1 MHFNMLRR
9 INQMIDSLYQYLF
22 SSDVMEFKTKKG
34 TQVLIRVG
42 DRVSVYSNRFSQWFD
57 DGVVV
62 ATFRSSIKVR
72 YGFQRYFGS
81 AWARG
86 NEKYVNVGQIL
97 DFVRPQKIEKGKIG
111 TEKKSNIRLVCAR
124 ATTVSSVPS
133 GKLDS

>member
-1 MHFNMLRR
+1 MF
-9 INQMIDSLYQYLF
+9 DSIYQYLF

-72 YGFQRYFGS
+72 YGFQRYFGN
-81 AWARG
+81 AWSRG

-97 DFVRPQKIEKGKIG
+97 DFVRPQKIEKGKIT
-111 TEKKSNIRLVCAR
+111 TEKTSNLRLVCAR
-124 ATTVSSVPS
+124 AGSPAASSVPS